1 MKRKWNRKKLF
12 LLGSVFLALVV
23 LVLIICDSRLKT
35 VYYSVESD
43 KLSAPVRF
51 ILLTDLHSCR
61 YGENQKNLI
70 ETVQKFNPDI
80 ILLGGDIFDDKV
92 PHKNAELTVKQ
103 LAEKYP
109 CYYVT
114 GNHEYW
120 SREVGTIL
128 DIIESYGIIVLSGEC
143 DTVEI
148 KGQTIN
154 ICGVDD
160 PDVAEYVQNGVPIE
174 QQLVSTE
181 KAARKAEE
189 TVEEEIFTVLLS
201 HRPELYETYQNYDF
215 DLVLSGHAHGGQWRI
230 PGLLNGLYAPH
241 QGLFPQYA
249 GGRYDYIGGTMIVS
263 RGLARESTPLPR
275 IFNRPELV
283 IVDIYG
289 NKAEKVTEAPTQIPT
304 AVPTQEPTPTP
315 VPTAEPEP
323 TPTELPKPTTS
334 KRVNIPFTDNQMY
347 AVAYLGY
354 ITIED
359 MDFYLENYLDE
370 EDVPHYYFSG
380 DEYYLII
387 PRYEDMEVRLYRNDL
402 ASMGKTL
409 EQECEMGKPFIV
421 QCNVS
426 DIFPD
431 VTVELT
437 YNGET
442 VEFSPYISLK
452 DGSVQVGDRGLN
464 ITKAYLEDLVE
475 NDWVSLTE
483 EELQWFNEQFFN
495 TEGDVKRNDFLNCT
509 YTNARSINIYEVF
522 YNLSEEISPEERKAL
537 RGSEIDFGVDYQKLT
552 APYMDGILQEYMNIS
567 FEEIDKAGLDYYL
580 YLEEFDAYYGS
591 HGDTNYSRVEVK
603 SGVKDEDGNV
613 KLQYLRTE
621 DGIEYI
627 VTLNAYENGYYF
639 VSNVEFE

>member
-1 MKRKWNRKKLF
+1 MRNLFKKKKIVCVICI
-12 LLGSVFLALVV
+12 LL
-23 LVLIICDSRLKT
+23 LVLFIICDSRLKT

-61 YGENQKNLI
+61 YGENQKNLV
-70 ETVQKFNPDI
+70 ETVKKFHPDI

-103 LAEKYP
+103 LAELYP

-128 DIIESYGIIVLSGEC
+128 EIIESYGVTVLSGEC
-143 DTVEI
+143 DTI
-148 KGQTIN
+148 TINGQTIN

-160 PDVAEYVQNGVPIE
+160 PDVAEYVQNGVPMV
-174 QQLVSTE
+174 QQLESAE
-181 KAARKAEE
+181 RAAQEAEE
-189 TVEEEIFTVLLS
+189 TAGEEIFTVLLS
-201 HRPELYETYQNYDF
+201 HRPELFETYQNYDF

-230 PGLLNGLYAPH
+230 PGVLNGLFAPD
-241 QGLFPQYA
+241 QGLFPKYA
-249 GGRYDYIGGTMIVS
+249 GGRYDYAGGTMIVS
-263 RGLARESTPLPR
+263 RGLARESTPIPR

-289 NKAEKVTEAPTQIPT
+289 DKVEE
-304 AVPTQEPTPTP
+304 PTQEPTPT
-315 VPTAEPEP
+315 EI
-323 TPTELPKPTTS
+323 PKTITS
-334 KRVNIPFTDNQMY
+334 KRANIPFEDNQLY

-354 ITIED
+354 ITIEE
-359 MDFYLENYLDE
+359 MDYYLENYLDE
-370 EDVPHYYFSG
+370 ENVPQYYFSG
-380 DEYYLII
+380 DEYYLVV

-402 ASMGKTL
+402 VTMGKTL
-409 EQECEMGKPFIV
+409 EQECEAGEPFII

-437 YNGET
+437 YQGET

-464 ITKAYLEDLVE
+464 ITKDYLEDLVE
-475 NDWVSLTE
+475 NGWVSLTE

-495 TEGDVKRNDFLNCT
+495 TDGEVRRNDFLNCT

-522 YNLSEEISPEERKAL
+522 YNLSEEISSEERKAL

-552 APYMDGILQEYMNIS
+552 VPYMDSILQKYMNIS
-567 FEEIDKAGLDYYL
+567 FEEIDKVDLNYYL
-580 YLEEFDAYYGS
+580 YLEEFDAYFGS

-603 SGVKDEDGNV
+603 SGVKDVDGNV
-613 KLQYLRTE
+613 KLRYLRME
-621 DGIEYI
+621 EGKEYV
-627 VTLNAYENGYYF
+627 VTLKAHPKGYYF
-639 VSNVEFE
+639 ESNVEVE